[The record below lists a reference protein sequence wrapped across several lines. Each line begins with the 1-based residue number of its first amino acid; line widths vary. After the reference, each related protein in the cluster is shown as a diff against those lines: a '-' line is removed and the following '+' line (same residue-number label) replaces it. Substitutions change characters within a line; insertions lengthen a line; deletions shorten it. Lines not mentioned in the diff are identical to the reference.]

1 MAGEEHDNQE
11 SPPVFLKKDGVLNSV
26 EEDDE
31 DDDGGGGGGC
41 FKVCTDCGNRAKKE
55 GRYSRCRTCCKS
67 RGNDCATHVKTTWVL
82 AARRKGRKVVV
93 VGEEDGGGNGRGFL
107 GSSSCSGKRQR
118 VLNFT
123 SNAASKSLNFE
134 AATSHQDSRVKESL
148 PGQVRAP
155 VVFRVRDCV
164 DMIKQILGKLPQK
177 PSKSSH
183 NDSNGDGGAH
193 GNSSLNS
200 SPGPNPL
207 NNSKPGSA
215 SSKSSSSSRSNN
227 SPLNSNS
234 SSSNKSNQGKK
245 TAPLASQAGL
255 VLTSGVYEA
264 LPCKMEKHN
273 GIAELLE
280 ILGSIINEFDLP
292 LKEEYK
298 L

>member
-1 MAGEEHDNQE
+1 MMTVVVA
-11 SPPVFLKKDGVLNSV
+11 VVVL
-26 EEDDE
+26 
-31 DDDGGGGGGC
+31 
-41 FKVCTDCGNRAKKE
+41 
-55 GRYSRCRTCCKS
+55 

-134 AATSHQDSRVKESL
+134 AATSHQ
-148 PGQVRAP
+148 GNCG
-155 VVFRVRDCV
+155 FRVRDCV